1 MLWLQG
7 LLTASLL
14 WAPPYVNALGGVDRT
29 QNDGTCQCVAL
40 DYVDSGSYLIDATS
54 EGKFSYASR
63 FEGV

>member
-1 MLWLQG
+1 MA
-7 LLTASLL
+7 ASLL
-14 WAPPYVNALGGVDRT
+14 WAPPNVNAFGVDSA

-54 EGKFSYASR
+54 EGKFSYASM